1 MTSQIKSHVR
11 TIIPYKTM
19 QTENSGEGFEFSLRR
34 QEDQTCVAC
43 VVGYAQTTCLNQL
56 NLVSHFPFYCV
67 LVLLMFLSDWK
78 QSFEMAK

>member
-1 MTSQIKSHVR
+1 
-11 TIIPYKTM
+11 M
-19 QTENSGEGFEFSLRR
+19 QTENSWEDFEFSLRR
-34 QEDQTCVAC
+34 QENQTCVAC
-43 VVGYAQTTCLNQL
+43 VVGYARTTCL